1 MGGYQALWR
10 VSHSVVCC
18 RVKICLVLSE
28 FFKASMS
35 KRLKSKP
42 TVSESESSEEEEV
55 TACTI
60 VC

>member
-10 VSHSVVCC
+10 VSHSVFC

-28 FFKASMS
+28 LFKASMS